1 MKLLLGSLV
10 LALSLSLAPAAPMAQ
25 QSQKAAAPKVG
36 KGEKL
41 CRTKLKYSGEVRAW
55 VCKKDE
61 LCCVWHEINY
71 TKCGAA
77 GLNCL

>member
-10 LALSLSLAPAAPMAQ
+10 LALSLSVAPAALVAQ
-25 QSQKAAAPKVG
+25 QTKAAGPKVG
-36 KGEKL
+36 AGEKL
-41 CRTKLKYSGEVRAW
+41 CRTKLKYSGEVRTW

>member
-1 MKLLLGSLV
+1 MKRLLGSIA
-10 LALSLSLAPAAPMAQ
+10 LAVGLSLASAPLMAQ
-25 QSQKAAAPKVG
+25 QSAPAPKVG

-41 CRTKLKYSGEVRAW
+41 CRTKLKYTGEVRTW

-71 TKCGAA
+71 VKCGMA